1 MLGAALVAA
10 PSQLEAQSLVAR
22 AGLGLPVEPLDARS
36 RAMGGAGIGLS
47 GAYLLATDPAAAAG
61 LVLPSVTGSYQPTR
75 STLTD
80 GTRAGRARFPVVGAS
95 YPYRANVFSVQFSGF
110 LDQDWEVS
118 SERVLTVSG
127 GSVGA
132 TDTFRS
138 SGGIGQAR
146 IGVARRVAESLSIGL
161 SLGTYTG
168 SMERTFERVLDA
180 DDFGLDVEPFVI
192 QGRWRASGKTA
203 VLGAVWN
210 PGTLLQLAASA
221 AWSGDLEL
229 RSAGEGVGEDGTYAM
244 PFELRAGGT
253 FTLAGDLGLA
263 LGVSYA
269 DWSGTGADFENEMAR
284 GAAWSYGAGV
294 EWSATTLL
302 GRSIP
307 IRLGAR
313 HIDLPFTFG
322 GDAVSE
328 RVLSGGVG
336 LVLVQGQGIPLA
348 LLEIGVE
355 NGTRNGGAVS
365 EEFWRTTIT
374 VQVAGN

>member
-10 PSQLEAQSLVAR
+10 PFQLEAQSLVAR

-47 GAYLLATDPAAAAG
+47 GAYLLVTDPAAATG
-61 LVLPSVTGSYQPTR
+61 LVLPSVTGSYQPAR

-80 GTRAGRARFPVVGAS
+80 GTRAGRALFPFVSAS
-95 YPYRANVFSVQFSGF
+95 YPYGANVFSVLFSGF

-146 IGVARRVAESLSIGL
+146 IGVARRVAEPLSIGL

-180 DDFGLDVEPFVI
+180 DDFGIDVEPFVI
-192 QGRWRASGKTA
+192 QGRWRASGTTA
-203 VLGAVWN
+203 VVGAVWD
-210 PGTLLQLAASA
+210 PGPFLRLAVSA

-229 RSAGEGVGEDGTYAM
+229 RSAEGGVDEDGTYAM

-294 EWSATTLL
+294 EWSAATLL

-313 HIDLPFTFG
+313 HIDLPFTVG

-336 LVLVQGQGIPLA
+336 LVLVEGQGIPLA

-355 NGTRNGGAVS
+355 NGSRNGGAVS

-374 VQVAGN
+374 VQLAGN

>member
-10 PSQLEAQSLVAR
+10 PFQLEAQSLVAR

-36 RAMGGAGIGLS
+36 RAMGGVGIGLS
-47 GAYLLATDPAAAAG
+47 GAYLLATDPAAATG
-61 LVLPSVTGSYQPTR
+61 LVLPSVTGSYQPAR

-80 GTRAGRARFPVVGAS
+80 GTRAGRALFPFVGAS
-95 YPYRANVFSVQFSGF
+95 YPYGANVFSVLFSGF

-146 IGVARRVAESLSIGL
+146 IGVARRVAEPLAIGL

-180 DDFGLDVEPFVI
+180 DDFGIDVEPFVI
-192 QGRWRASGKTA
+192 QGRWRASGTTA
-203 VLGAVWN
+203 VVGAVWD
-210 PGTLLQLAASA
+210 PGPFLRLAVSA

-229 RSAGEGVGEDGTYAM
+229 RSAEGGVDEDGTYAM

-294 EWSATTLL
+294 EWSAATLL

-313 HIDLPFTFG
+313 HIDLPFTVG

-336 LVLVQGQGIPLA
+336 LVLVEGQGIPLA

-355 NGTRNGGAVS
+355 NGSRNGGAVS

-374 VQVAGN
+374 VQLAGN